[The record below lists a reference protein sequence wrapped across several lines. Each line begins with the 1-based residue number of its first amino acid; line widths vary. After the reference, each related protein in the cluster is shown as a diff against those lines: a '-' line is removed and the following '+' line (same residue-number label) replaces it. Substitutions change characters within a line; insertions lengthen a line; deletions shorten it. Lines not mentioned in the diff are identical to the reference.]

1 MAHIHDH
8 AFTMPNK
15 IAMVAPNSDKIT
27 WKMLNNASIAVAN
40 ILQRSGVTPGQV
52 VSLMM
57 ENRAEYMIVM
67 WAALRFGVYI
77 APINWHLK
85 EDEVAYI
92 VSDSDSVL
100 VISSDQHDPITSLLA
115 IPCINI
121 DEPHNIGVIQ
131 QALASEEHI
140 SPNFTQTE
148 GQVMFYSSG
157 TTGKPK
163 GIRRPIM
170 KRDFGTAPPV
180 DGFIAA
186 SYELDSNSIYL
197 SPAPMYHAAPLNWS
211 LAVLRLGG
219 CLVTMPKFDAEE
231 FLSAIDKHHITHT
244 QLVPTMFVRLLALP
258 NDVRNQYDLSS
269 LQMAVHAAAPCA
281 PEIKIAMLAWWGN
294 IIHEYYGGSEANGV
308 TALSPE
314 EWLSHQGSVGKAVL
328 GNLHICDE
336 DDNELGANQ
345 SGTVYFSGLPDF
357 EYYKDPEKTRGA
369 YNSKGYSTLGDIGYV
384 DEDGFLYLTDRHA
397 FTIVSGGVNIY
408 PQEIENLLI
417 AHGGIADVAVLGM
430 PNADFGEE
438 VVVVIE
444 PVAMPESVA
453 DFTDSISQYCKDKLA
468 GFKCP
473 RQIILQRSL
482 PRMPNGKLL
491 KRLIKEQLLNE
502 LQDKNLD

>member
-8 AFTMPNK
+8 ALTMPNGV
-15 IAMVAPNSDKIT
+15 AMVAPNGDKIT
-27 WKMLNNASIAVAN
+27 WKMLNNASIVVAN
-40 ILQRSGVTPGQV
+40 LLQSSDVNPGQV
-52 VSLMM
+52 ISLMM
-57 ENRAEYMIVM
+57 ENRAEYMMVI
-67 WAALRFGVYI
+67 WGALRLGVYI

-85 EDEVAYI
+85 EDEVAHI

-100 VISSDQHDPITSLLA
+100 VISSDQHHPITSLLA

-121 DEPHNIGVIQ
+121 DEPHNYSLIQ
-131 QALASEEHI
+131 QALASKEHI

-148 GQVMFYSSG
+148 GQVMYYSSG

-163 GIRRPIM
+163 GIRRPIVN
-170 KRDFGTAPPV
+170 RDFGTPPPV
-180 DGFIAA
+180 DGFIAS
-186 SYELDSNSIYL
+186 SYGLDSNSIYL

-231 FLSAIDKHHITHT
+231 FLSAIDKYHITHT

-258 NDVRNQYDLSS
+258 SVVRKKYDLST

-281 PEIKIAMLAWWGN
+281 PEIKKAMLAWWGH

-308 TALSPE
+308 TALGPE

-336 DDNELGANQ
+336 DGNELPANQ

-357 EYYKDPEKTRGA
+357 EYYKDPVKTREA
-369 YNSKGYSTLGDIGYV
+369 YNIKGYSTLGDIGHM
-384 DEDGFLYLTDRHA
+384 DEDGFLYLTDRRA

-408 PQEIENLLI
+408 PQEIENILI
-417 AHGGIADVAVLGM
+417 SHPKVADVAVLGM
-430 PNADFGEE
+430 PNPEFGEE
-438 VVVVIE
+438 VVAVIE
-444 PVAMPESVA
+444 TMGTKPREAE
-453 DFTDSISQYCKDKLA
+453 FKQEISEYCKARLA

-473 RQIILQRSL
+473 RRVIIFDSL

-491 KRLIKEQLLNE
+491 KREIMTTLLE
-502 LQDKNLD
+502 ASKRD

>member
-121 DEPHNIGVIQ
+121 DEPHIIGVIQ

-163 GIRRPIM
+163 GIRRPTVN
-170 KRDFGTAPPV
+170 RDFGTPPPV

-186 SYELDSNSIYL
+186 SYGLDSNSIYL

-231 FLSAIDKHHITHT
+231 FLSAIDKHRITHT

-258 NDVRNQYDLSS
+258 SDVRSQYDLSS

-281 PEIKIAMLAWWGN
+281 PEIKKAMLAWWGN

-308 TALSPE
+308 TALGPE

-328 GNLHICDE
+328 GKLHICDE
-336 DDNELGANQ
+336 DGNELAANQ

-357 EYYKDPEKTRGA
+357 EYYKDPEKTCEA
-369 YNSKGYSTLGDIGYV
+369 YNYKGYSTLGDIGHM
-384 DEDGFLYLTDRHA
+384 DEDGFLYLTDRRA

-408 PQEIENLLI
+408 PQEIENILI
-417 AHGGIADVAVLGM
+417 LHPKVADVAVLGM
-430 PNADFGEE
+430 PNPEFGEE
-438 VVVVIE
+438 VVAVIE
-444 PVAMPESVA
+444 PVTMPESVA
-453 DFTDSISQYCKDKLA
+453 DFADTISRYCKDKLA

-473 RQIILQRSL
+473 RQIILQAQL

-491 KRLIKEQLLNE
+491 KRLIKDQLLSE
-502 LQDKNLD
+502 Q